1 MSRERNQLYNISQED
16 IGFDHQ
22 KAKELEELKECTF
35 TPNIHK
41 TLNSTGR
48 NISNDYDFFP
58 SKGEVFNRLHEV
70 FISKLK
76 CLYSGT

>member
-35 TPNIHK
+35 TPNIYK
-41 TLNSTGR
+41 TINLIIYFT
-48 NISNDYDFFP
+48 I
-58 SKGEVFNRLHEV
+58 EVLD
-70 FISKLK
+70 K
-76 CLYSGT
+76 